1 MRDPKAAAQKF
12 LQSILSDE
20 RGLGLLH
27 GPEDSG
33 KSALLDAFILN
44 LPGKVAVADVDG
56 TRLHAQQFLSRIL
69 EQFGYGLDLDSA
81 DDLLK
86 MLKVIVLHLTRS
98 HEAPILIVRNL
109 GAMYPSCLA
118 VLCSLA
124 SQRVHH
130 RYALRIVLVGDR
142 PFHRIIDSPKMGAI
156 AERLIG
162 RYELKPEIGT
172 RVPALIVSLDGQVI
186 QQLDL
191 ADSKVLVG
199 RSDFCDIYLDGH
211 CISRQHALLIRDQD
225 ALILFDLRSRNGTSV
240 NSIEVTTR
248 VLHDSDVIAI
258 GDYRLKVL
266 LPDAYTAVNLRAA
279 ETADTARMKQLEDA
293 RREKVKRELDVAKG
307 ELRKA

>member
-1 MRDPKAAAQKF
+1 M
-12 LQSILSDE
+12 
-20 RGLGLLH
+20 H
-27 GPEDSG
+27 GPGSSG
-33 KSALLDAFILN
+33 KSALLDSFISQ
-44 LPGKVAVADVDG
+44 LPDNVAVADVDG
-56 TRLHAQQFLSRIL
+56 TRLHAQEFLSKIL

-86 MLKVIVLHLTRS
+86 MLKVIVMHLARS

-118 VLCSLA
+118 FLCKLA

-142 PFHRIIDSPKMGAI
+142 PFHRVVDSPKMRAV

-172 RVPALIVSLDGQVI
+172 QVPALIVSLDGQVV
-186 QQLDL
+186 QQKELPEPKAL
-191 ADSKVLVG
+191 IG
-199 RSDFCDIYLDGH
+199 RSDFCDIHLDGH

-225 ALILFDLRSRNGTSV
+225 ALILFDLRSRNGTLV

-248 VLHDSDVIAI
+248 VLHNSDVIAV

-266 LPDAYTAVNLRAA
+266 LPAAYTAENLRAA

-293 RREKVKRELDVAKG
+293 RREKATRELRVAQD
-307 ELRKA
+307 ELKKA